1 MHQHKLHKCF
11 RPFKLSLCD
20 ADALS
25 HSPQSGRRGEKNVH
39 RVQDHD
45 KTLQLY
51 AMIAT
56 SSTHTDVAPL
66 TPTSHMLWHPLSG

>member
-1 MHQHKLHKCF
+1 MQIHWVTAPNQ
-11 RPFKLSLCD
+11 
-20 ADALS
+20 AA
-25 HSPQSGRRGEKNVH
+25 GEKN
-39 RVQDHD
+39 VQDHD

>member
-1 MHQHKLHKCF
+1 MQMHWVTAPNQ
-11 RPFKLSLCD
+11 
-20 ADALS
+20 AA
-25 HSPQSGRRGEKNVH
+25 GGKNVH

-66 TPTSHMLWHPLSG
+66 TPTSHMLWHLLSG